1 MVILFLFLIFIYYL
15 APYDTPL
22 SFQPTS
28 FLITFSIFYFIY
40 FFLSCLQIKYG
51 YKKYKHLNS
60 FMTRRGYSNSL
71 IVAVYTGV
79 PFLYEIKI
87 IMDWTFSV
95 TSISLFDW
103 FKLFSIYL
111 SAFKA
116 KIQYFNATS
125 VDLGTPLKWF
135 VKIIGWVG
143 FILIFLIIFGP
154 MILFS
159 GLNPIAESNL
169 VIGGSLQLGIQIIG
183 GNTFNLYQ
191 TSHFSSPP
199 VIFN

>member
-1 MVILFLFLIFIYYL
+1 
-15 APYDTPL
+15 
-22 SFQPTS
+22 
-28 FLITFSIFYFIY
+28 
-40 FFLSCLQIKYG
+40 
-51 YKKYKHLNS
+51 
-60 FMTRRGYSNSL
+60 MTRRGNSNSL

-87 IMDWTFSV
+87 IMDWTFSD

-159 GLNPIAESNL
+159 GLNPIA
-169 VIGGSLQLGIQIIG
+169 
-183 GNTFNLYQ
+183 
-191 TSHFSSPP
+191 
-199 VIFN
+199 